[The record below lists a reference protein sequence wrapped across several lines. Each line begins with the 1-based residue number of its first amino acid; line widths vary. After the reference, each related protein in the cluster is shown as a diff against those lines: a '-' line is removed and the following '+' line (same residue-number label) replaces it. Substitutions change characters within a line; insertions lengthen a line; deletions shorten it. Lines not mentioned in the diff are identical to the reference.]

1 MPRLVPAIA
10 FVATGV
16 AGPHASVAVL
26 TVTSQVTA
34 AVNPLRGGVVG
45 PTASGATPLS
55 MHAAS
60 PLTRAAARTSFSL
73 GVMGHL
79 GGSRAARTASGQVME
94 RGIETRWS
102 WSGQLRRRRE

>member
-16 AGPHASVAVL
+16 AGPHASVAGL

-45 PTASGATPLS
+45 PTASGAPPLS
-55 MHAAS
+55 EHAAAS
-60 PLTRAAARTSFSL
+60 TLTRVAARARFSPRGMGDL
-73 GVMGHL
+73 RGRQTPRTARGAVMGP
-79 GGSRAARTASGQVME
+79 RIQ
-94 RGIETRWS
+94 TRMA
-102 WSGQLRRRRE
+102 LNRPP